1 VATVATLGMIGSAA
15 YALWLYRKVIF
26 GELTKPSLATIKDL
40 DYREIITLG
49 PLVALTIL
57 FGVYPKPVLDLSAT
71 SVAQLLEN
79 YEKALSAAKTA
90 ALLAH

>member
-1 VATVATLGMIGSAA
+1 MLGHHRGRSCRRPTR
-15 YALWLYRKVIF
+15 LWLYRKVVL
-26 GELTKPSLATIKDL
+26 GALQKPSLAALKDL

-57 FGVYPKPVLDLSAT
+57 FGIYPKPVLDFSAA
-71 SVAQLLEN
+71 SVVQLLDN
-79 YEKALSAAKTA
+79 YNHALGAAKAA